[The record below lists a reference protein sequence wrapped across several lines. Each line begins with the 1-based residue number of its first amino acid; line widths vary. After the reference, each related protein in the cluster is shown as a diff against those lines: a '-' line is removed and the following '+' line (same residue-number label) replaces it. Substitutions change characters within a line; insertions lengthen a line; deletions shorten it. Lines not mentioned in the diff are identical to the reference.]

1 MIDGAKQTDCL
12 EWREI
17 LKHTARFLTDLVLHS
32 LSFLLILGAS
42 DDRSDHSPY
51 FLLILH
57 QIANESNLQERIP
70 RSTEEE
76 PSTQNTYPDEPVGER
91 ERLIGLVLCFHEPY
105 VRPEVSQ
112 RGLGC
117 VMLHLI
123 AGKLIDRSLIPLRSD
138 KRSSC
143 RAFQTARR
151 DVQTRTMRLHRS

>member
-1 MIDGAKQTDCL
+1 MINGAEQTDCL
-12 EWREI
+12 AWCEI

-51 FLLILH
+51 FLTILH
-57 QIANESNLQERIP
+57 QIANDSNLQERKP

-76 PSTQNTYPDEPVGER
+76 PSTQPTNADEPVGER

-112 RGLGC
+112 RGPSG
-117 VMLHLI
+117 VKLH
-123 AGKLIDRSLIPLRSD
+123 
-138 KRSSC
+138 
-143 RAFQTARR
+143 
-151 DVQTRTMRLHRS
+151 